1 MINTVYCHVQCPLRY
16 LHLRK
21 SGLRSIYSII
31 LLVRVRLSVEKKAI
45 TAISELF
52 IAMSDRNISDID
64 FSSRRAGS
72 EFELDVQKC
81 VKIAKCKLSDRE
93 PLRDRSCVRELSATF
108 PPLSPSPLKVITSV
122 LNAFSSRHC

>member
-1 MINTVYCHVQCPLRY
+1 MIL
-16 LHLRK
+16 
-21 SGLRSIYSII
+21 I
-31 LLVRVRLSVEKKAI
+31 VRVRLSVEKKAV

-93 PLRDRSCVRELSATF
+93 PLRDRSCFRELSATF